1 MYCQRT
7 ISEDVRLAR
16 QSNALC
22 DGLTEAIKVNFVAE
36 LDMLAPKFV
45 PGKMA
50 EFMKETL
57 GKDVPNLMK
66 LQILGREFELRHGK
80 REGAGRLVE
89 YSRKRGLFV
98 GFPLFVSLPCLLWV
112 DTTVVVGLVGGVAV
126 LPLLLYCSSVMSF
139 VSCLIWVDSAVVVGI
154 VVGVA
159 VFQERQHTVL
169 VISFPI
175 GSKCTFVCVLYSGAC
190 AFLCGF
196 DVENVIQ
203 TKIDKAGLYFSTSFF
218 HGRGVILSAAGE
230 KKVRGVVPVESLIQV
245 MVQTDEYGYLVIS
258 FMIQHEFI
266 TLTLAQ
272 FGQILKIPY
281 NGQVVFTNEWDLG
294 SLEYSQDTKGPY
306 STDLPTFDDIRRLLE
321 LERVMIDRGHRDH
334 LPACL
339 AHMLYCVVA
348 EEQYN
353 LAYFFVKRIECARA
367 NPTAFHMACFLSF
380 LSTRHGNVSS
390 SDNGIYDIVDR
401 VMRPL
406 ALKQT
411 RRPRSDNDKAR
422 HSVSSSSSHHQG
434 TSSHQHNDDDD
445 DDDV

>member
-7 ISEDVRLAR
+7 IGEDVRLAR
-16 QSNALC
+16 QINALC
-22 DGLTEAIKVNFVAE
+22 DGLTEAIKVRENFVAK

-66 LQILGREFELRHGK
+66 LQIIGREFELRVHEK
-80 REGAGRLVE
+80 
-89 YSRKRGLFV
+89 KRGLFV

-230 KKVRGVVPVESLIQV
+230 KKVRGVVPVESL
-245 MVQTDEYGYLVIS
+245 M
-258 FMIQHEFI
+258 
-266 TLTLAQ
+266 
-272 FGQILKIPY
+272 
-281 NGQVVFTNEWDLG
+281 
-294 SLEYSQDTKGPY
+294 SL
-306 STDLPTFDDIRRLLE
+306 
-321 LERVMIDRGHRDH
+321 
-334 LPACL
+334 
-339 AHMLYCVVA
+339 
-348 EEQYN
+348 
-353 LAYFFVKRIECARA
+353 
-367 NPTAFHMACFLSF
+367 
-380 LSTRHGNVSS
+380 
-390 SDNGIYDIVDR
+390 
-401 VMRPL
+401 
-406 ALKQT
+406 
-411 RRPRSDNDKAR
+411 
-422 HSVSSSSSHHQG
+422 
-434 TSSHQHNDDDD
+434 
-445 DDDV
+445 